1 MQSQPSITITS
12 IGIRNHLLGLRDRL
26 FFTALIRS
34 RGNYVTSSEREK
46 KTGLPFLFRVF
57 FFHETLD
64 IVLKSAKLGERLHFR
79 VSCVIARGHANNF
92 QNEYLNLSLE
102 SFYF

>member
-1 MQSQPSITITS
+1 MLHHVKGTE
-12 IGIRNHLLGLRDRL
+12 DRFT
-26 FFTALIRS
+26 FFVS
-34 RGNYVTSSEREK
+34 CV
-46 KTGLPFLFRVF
+46 